1 MYKKRPCQN
10 QRCFDTASLTLYFDF
25 EEKVCFQRNILF
37 NGYSIFKGI
46 LCFQRKIPL
55 KILSV
60 IGFSEIEFLILVFL
74 LFGEFITVAEV
85 ASITESWNNVGLFVE
100 DGVNRCNP

>member
-25 EEKVCFQRNILF
+25 EEKVCFQR
-37 NGYSIFKGI
+37 
-46 LCFQRKIPL
+46 KIPL
-55 KILSV
+55 EILSV
-60 IGFSEIEFLILVFL
+60 IGFSETEFLILVFL